1 MVCQFCWQGNLRHRT
16 KYALSNFESIHLLYI
31 SLELVKYST
40 CDHSLI
46 KFEMQGHMLNRKSKC
61 TTKKLLTTITG
72 AKLDESEFD
81 SVDAPLEPQTW
92 EGRFLCGL
100 LKSQPHIFLV
110 AAAKQLQQ
118 MSIERKDTL
127 TRWEHSI
134 GSSEDCLHR
143 LVISACPF
151 WTYLVAGSQPLKS
164 FNMLL

>member
-1 MVCQFCWQGNLRHRT
+1 
-16 KYALSNFESIHLLYI
+16 
-31 SLELVKYST
+31 
-40 CDHSLI
+40 
-46 KFEMQGHMLNRKSKC
+46 MQGYVLNHKSKFIS
-61 TTKKLLTTITG
+61 KKLFTTITG
-72 AKLDESEFD
+72 AKPDESEFD

-92 EGRFLCGL
+92 EGSFLCGL

-151 WTYLVAGSQPLKS
+151 GHIVVAGSQPLKS
-164 FNMLL
+164 STCCFHIFPNIAPCIFPRFSKIECDAVLQKNDKHH